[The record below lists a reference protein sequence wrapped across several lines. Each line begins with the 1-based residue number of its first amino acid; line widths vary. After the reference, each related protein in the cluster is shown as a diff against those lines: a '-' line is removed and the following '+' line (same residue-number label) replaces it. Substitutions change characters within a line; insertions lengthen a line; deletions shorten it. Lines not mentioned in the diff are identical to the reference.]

1 MAWYL
6 DGRGQGTLCMHATH
20 RLSFA
25 GRTDY
30 LSNET
35 PPVPS
40 SPSTSRT
47 LSRTADNDD
56 AATRG
61 VGRGDNVEEQQ
72 VEGDVERYHCRAQHL
87 PQCRVSLS
95 LACAHSLWLSLSL
108 SCSLALALFRLGARS
123 LTPLCHVGNLTP
135 TLLTTDIDLV
145 QSPCA
150 PTSHK
155 HTRTHFHKKQV
166 HTCPHT
172 HSHTHIHTHI
182 HAHSAGR
189 S

>member
-87 PQCRVSLS
+87 PQCRVTLSLPPPLPPFPLSLSRVRALSLAVAFALLLTRSRSLS
-95 LACAHSLWLSLSL
+95 LGRALSDSLVS
-108 SCSLALALFRLGARS
+108 RR
-123 LTPLCHVGNLTP
+123 
-135 TLLTTDIDLV
+135 
-145 QSPCA
+145 
-150 PTSHK
+150 
-155 HTRTHFHKKQV
+155 
-166 HTCPHT
+166 
-172 HSHTHIHTHI
+172 
-182 HAHSAGR
+182 
-189 S
+189 